1 MTRWEAGDLPKAVA
15 LPGTGGSVRGYPALV
30 DEGAT
35 VGVRVLET
43 PAAQRAA
50 MHAGTRKLLA
60 LDMPSPIRHLQGRA
74 ERGGRARPRHARP
87 AATRARSWRTRRSPR
102 SSR

>member
-1 MTRWEAGDLPKAVA
+1 M
-15 LPGTGGSVRGYPALV
+15 RGYPALV

-50 MHAGTRKLLA
+50 MHAGTRKLIA
-60 LDMPSPIRHLQGRA
+60 LNVPSPIRHVQGRLGNDA
-74 ERGGRARPRHARP
+74 QLALAARAARRARAPC
-87 AATRARSWRTRRSPR
+87 SRTRRSPR
-102 SSR
+102 SRR